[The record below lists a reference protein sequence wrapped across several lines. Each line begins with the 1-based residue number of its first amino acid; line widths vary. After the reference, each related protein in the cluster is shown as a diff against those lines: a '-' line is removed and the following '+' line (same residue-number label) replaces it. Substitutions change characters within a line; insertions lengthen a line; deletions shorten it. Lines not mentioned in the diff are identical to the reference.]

1 MKLMV
6 CGSRNIIDVE
16 WIFQQIN
23 ICVSENNFKDIIL
36 VEGEARGVDSIS
48 ALWAR
53 RHGCEVLKYP
63 ADWALYGRKA
73 GILRNIDMYNAS
85 DFVLILW
92 DGKSNGTNHV
102 ISLCKKG
109 NKPYKIKIYKNN

>member
-36 VEGEARGVDSIS
+36 VEGEARGVDTI
-48 ALWAR
+48 ARTWAE
-53 RHGCEVLKYP
+53 RHGYEVEKHP
-63 ADWALYGRKA
+63 ADWKTHGKA
-73 GILRNIDMYNAS
+73 AGFIRNELMVKAC
-85 DFVLILW
+85 DFCLILW
-92 DGKSNGTNHV
+92 DGQSHGTMN
-102 ISLCKKG
+102 SLSHCKRLG
-109 NKPYKIKIYKNN
+109 KPYKLVTKGT